1 MSNCGALLNN
11 SVKGAA
17 LGSSGSKF
25 RLCKFELQLY
35 LTSRNY
41 CDFKTV

>member
-17 LGSSGSKF
+17 LDSLGSKF
-25 RLCKFELQLY
+25 RLFVVVYHLVNNRK
-35 LTSRNY
+35 S
-41 CDFKTV
+41 